1 MKILKL
7 LLALLI
13 GFTVLNW
20 HPSGA
25 AAQDD
30 VVAAAKKE
38 GQLVLY
44 LSTNLTDANGLVQ
57 LFNLVLSPSRFLL
70 LGNRGE

>member
-1 MKILKL
+1 MKLFKL
-7 LLALLI
+7 LLAFLV
-13 GFTVLNW
+13 GCTVLNW

-44 LSTNLTDANGLVQ
+44 LSTNLTDANGMIQ
-57 LFNLVLSPSRFLL
+57 LFRQ
-70 LGNRGE
+70 